1 MLRPYS
7 APEAAKL
14 LPTVAR
20 LKNAQ
25 KRRAR
30 PYKHA
35 GIGCARKRRTLSIP
49 RSGRPRV
56 QRPAGTRLTR
66 RPRSE
71 RIRAVAEGARGLLFR
86 LMLAAVSADQ
96 QRFRGWR
103 RSPGRGAAPVPRS
116 PAEAVIGPETK
127 NVREARRPTSSHRA
141 HRRSLSIRSRRIA
154 LIRLRCPWPF
164 ALSQARTSL
173 SMRNEIW
180 DLRGR

>member
-7 APEAAKL
+7 AREAAKL

-56 QRPAGTRLTR
+56 QRPAA
-66 RPRSE
+66 RSQ
-71 RIRAVAEGARGLLFR
+71 RMHRVGAVAEGARGLVVVVCVDR
-86 LMLAAVSADQ
+86 SEPAVEISRIISA
-96 QRFRGWR
+96 RK
-103 RSPGRGAAPVPRS
+103 
-116 PAEAVIGPETK
+116 AVAYG
-127 NVREARRPTSSHRA
+127 
-141 HRRSLSIRSRRIA
+141 
-154 LIRLRCPWPF
+154 
-164 ALSQARTSL
+164 QAIYEDKT
-173 SMRNEIW
+173 
-180 DLRGR
+180 G

>member
-71 RIRAVAEGARGLLFR
+71 RIRAVAEGARGLVVVVCVDRSEPAVELIHPSSAMR
-86 LMLAAVSADQ
+86 PWAADSGAVRATDGGGTGHGRGRERPRTGPVGAVSLT
-96 QRFRGWR
+96 
-103 RSPGRGAAPVPRS
+103 APTR
-116 PAEAVIGPETK
+116 I
-127 NVREARRPTSSHRA
+127 PT
-141 HRRSLSIRSRRIA
+141 
-154 LIRLRCPWPF
+154 
-164 ALSQARTSL
+164 
-173 SMRNEIW
+173 
-180 DLRGR
+180 